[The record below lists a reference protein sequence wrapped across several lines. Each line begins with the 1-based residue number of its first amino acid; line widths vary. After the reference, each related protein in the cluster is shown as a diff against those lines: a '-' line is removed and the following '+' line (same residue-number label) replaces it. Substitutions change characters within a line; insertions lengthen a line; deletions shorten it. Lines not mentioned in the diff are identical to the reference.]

1 MILDSI
7 YNEGK
12 LQEIYKNVLTNMR
25 CGVIIMTSKEK
36 RENKTFFIYMGTLV
50 FLLIVKIQIL

>member
-1 MILDSI
+1 MGRFTIIFQGFKIMILDSI

-36 RENKTFFIYMGTLV
+36 RENKT
-50 FLLIVKIQIL
+50 KK

>member
-36 RENKTFFIYMGTLV
+36 RENKT
-50 FLLIVKIQIL
+50 KK